1 MKDLQIKVIAALLV
15 IAATALVYHK
25 NTELG
30 LPLLPAEMND
40 VWTVEARISFQANGG
55 PAKAE
60 FYIPHKPPGFI
71 KLNEDFISSNYG
83 LATDYDKV
91 NRKALWAVRRA
102 YEKQVLYYRCEIA
115 FDEAS
120 YQSRLQ
126 PIPSYPSRPV
136 YGEPHGSAI
145 GAVLEEV
152 RAHSADTITFT
163 RELLLKLNSPE
174 PDENVAIINKAGIGK
189 AEWVRQVINIL
200 AGARIPARIVYI
212 LQLQDRIKHGTL
224 VPWLEV
230 YDGKHWTAFNPVT
243 ASHGF
248 TPNTL
253 VWRVGDDP
261 LVTIEG
267 GQPAQVEFSIAR
279 HSRTKVSL
287 AEQWAKQVDSKVMA
301 FSLFTLPVH
310 TQNVYRIILLV
321 PLGALLIVV
330 LRNIVG
336 IQTFGTFM
344 PILIALAFRETQ
356 LLWGVTMFSILVAI
370 GLMLRLYLERLKLLL
385 VPRLA
390 AVLTI
395 VILIIAS
402 ISILSSQLGLDRGLS
417 IALFPVVILAMT
429 IERMSLIWEEHG
441 PSEALNRGIGSL
453 IAACLGYLVL
463 SNETL
468 AHLVFVFPE
477 LLLVVLAAIL
487 LLGRYTGYR
496 LTELWRFRAVLFSNK
511 NKTNNGD
518 AP

>member
-1 MKDLQIKVIAALLV
+1 MKDLQIKIIALLLV
-15 IAATALVYHK
+15 IAAVSLCYYK
-25 NTELG
+25 NSELG

-55 PAKAE
+55 PAKTE

-83 LATDYDKV
+83 LATEYDKV

-115 FDEAS
+115 SDEH
-120 YQSRLQ
+120 SRSRTH

-136 YGEPHGSAI
+136 YGEPQGSAI
-145 GAVLEEV
+145 HAILEDV
-152 RAHSADTITFT
+152 RAHSADTVTFT

-174 PDENVAIINKAGIGK
+174 PDENVAIINKAGIGT
-189 AEWVRQVINIL
+189 AEWVRQVINVL

-212 LQLQDRIKHGTL
+212 LQLQDRIKHGSL
-224 VPWLEV
+224 VPWIEV
-230 YDGKHWTAFNPVT
+230 YDGTEWLAFNPST
-243 ASHGF
+243 GIQGF
-248 TPNTL
+248 QPNTL

-261 LVTIEG
+261 LVKIEG

-287 AEQWAKQVDSKVMA
+287 AEQWAKQVDSQIME
-301 FSLFTLPVH
+301 FSLFALPVH

-321 PLGALLIVV
+321 PLGALLVV
-330 LRNIVG
+330 ILRNIIG

-356 LLWGVTMFSILVAI
+356 LLWGVIMFSILVGI

-395 VILIIAS
+395 VILIIAC
-402 ISILSSQLGLDRGLS
+402 ISILSTQLGLDRGLS

-441 PSEALNRGIGSL
+441 PSEALNRGFGSL
-453 IAACLGYLVL
+453 IAACLGYMILSNDVL
-463 SNETL
+463 S
-468 AHLVFVFPE
+468 HLVFVFPE

-496 LTELWRFRAVLFSNK
+496 LTELWRFRAVIFNK
-511 NKTNNGD
+511 KD
-518 AP
+518 QA